1 MTYQKALRLGAQVR
15 KVLVNSTQPLVHILL
30 QVIWAQTWVLSGS
43 IVSQAVPHLK
53 NIKIL
58 LQEVLFYL
66 SKQRNNL
73 ASMLFQHFKILKRL
87 LSQSIALKMIA
98 IRMQVRPDPLLFFVT
113 LLKLLTLNQKVMK
126 HNTQRT
132 LFTRTK

>member
-1 MTYQKALRLGAQVR
+1 MIYQKALHLGAQVR

-53 NIKIL
+53 NLKNL

>member
-1 MTYQKALRLGAQVR
+1 
-15 KVLVNSTQPLVHILL
+15 
-30 QVIWAQTWVLSGS
+30 
-43 IVSQAVPHLK
+43 
-53 NIKIL
+53 
-58 LQEVLFYL
+58 
-66 SKQRNNL
+66 
-73 ASMLFQHFKILKRL
+73 MLFQHFKILKRL

>member
-15 KVLVNSTQPLVHILL
+15 KVLVNSIQPLVHILL

-53 NIKIL
+53 NIKNL

-87 LSQSIALKMIA
+87 LPQSIALKMIA

-113 LLKLLTLNQKVMK
+113 LLKFLTLFQKVMK